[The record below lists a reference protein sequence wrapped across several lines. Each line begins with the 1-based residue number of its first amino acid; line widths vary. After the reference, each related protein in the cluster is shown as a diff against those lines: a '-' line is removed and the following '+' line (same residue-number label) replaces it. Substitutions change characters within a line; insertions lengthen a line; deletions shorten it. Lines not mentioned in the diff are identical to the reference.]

1 MDHVIPLRREED
13 APFCQTA
20 WGWKY
25 HHTGIPVQE
34 GLPGAVHIPHL
45 GLRVRGFPQSPLVSN
60 TWPLRRIL
68 LCRPFCGKNRL
79 RLFVLTHPGRALE
92 QALSLPGT
100 SLLTPPDSPAEG
112 IEVVMILQDGFPVE
126 LIAFSER

>member
-20 WGWKY
+20 WGWEY
-25 HHTGIPVQE
+25 HHTGIPVQ
-34 GLPGAVHIPHL
+34 GDLPGAVHIPHL
-45 GLRVRGFPQSPLVSN
+45 GLQVRGFPQSPFGIEYMAFAEDS
-60 TWPLRRIL
+60 PLPAIL
-68 LCRPFCGKNRL
+68 RQKPHVAFRVPHL
-79 RLFVLTHPGRALE
+79 GRALE

-100 SLLTPPDSPAEG
+100 SLLTPPNSPAEG
-112 IEVVMILQDGFPVE
+112 IEVAMILQDGFPVE